1 MITGYGPVAADWTV
15 CRTDAGAADAP
26 PGPDAVRIPARVPGT
41 VAEALRDAGRPMV
54 DGDGIGTDDLD
65 GADWWFETEL
75 TVPDVPG
82 RLVFDGLATVSEVWV
97 DGVLRASSTSMFVP
111 VVVDVADLAG
121 RTVAVAVCC
130 RALSPHLRRRPR
142 GRWRSSMIAQ
152 QGLRWVR
159 TTMLGRAP
167 VFAGAPVPV
176 GPFRDV
182 RVVPASP
189 DLQVRG
195 RVTQGRCEIHVSG
208 RADAEVTVSIG
219 DDRYP
224 VAVDGE
230 GSVDAV
236 VDVGERERWWPHTH
250 GRPTLHEVVLE
261 SAGTRIAA
269 TVGFRSIDLDP
280 SRTGEALHVNGIPV
294 YARGGCWVPLD
305 PVSLRTDPIALDAA
319 LDDVIASGG
328 NLIRLTGTMVYETP
342 DFHARCAE
350 RGIMV
355 WQDVMLATVDPPDD
369 DDVTAQVVAEIR
381 AALAASGPATVVVS
395 GGSETYQQPTM
406 LGLAADDARIPL
418 LDRVI
423 PDLLASSYPDL
434 AYVPSSPS
442 GGDLATQ
449 GRAGVAHWFGVGG
462 YLRPL
467 SDVRTAGV
475 RFAAESLAFAV
486 PPERRSVDARFGSA
500 HPAGHDPRWK
510 AAVPRDRGSSWDF
523 EDVRDHY
530 VRTVFGVEPSLVRRD
545 DPERY
550 LDYGRAAVCEATSA
564 VLGHWR
570 RPDSECGGALVLTL
584 RDLMPGA
591 GWGFTD
597 SDGEVKAPWFAMA
610 RVHAPTT
617 VLVSDEGMDGLAV
630 HVVHDGPDPLRAAVT
645 VRAVSR
651 TGSVVADGTWP
662 VDLPGH
668 GHASTTV
675 DAVLGRFTDA
685 THAHRFGPRAVDAVV
700 VDLMRDGAV
709 VARSVTLI
717 GGPALPV
724 QDSVGLTAG
733 VEPAEDGS
741 WVLEVTSAS
750 AAQYVC
756 VDVDGFRPSDNWFHL
771 APGVPHTVTLA
782 PTGRATAPRGHVR
795 ALNSLTRGAIR
806 PA

>member
-1 MITGYGPVAADWTV
+1 MTTGHESVSADWTL

-26 PGPDAVRIPARVPGT
+26 PGPEVVRIPARVPGT
-41 VAEALRDAGRPMV
+41 VAEALRDAGRPV
-54 DGDGIGTDDLD
+54 PTADDLD
-65 GADWWFETEL
+65 GADWWFETTL
-75 TVPDVPG
+75 TVPEDAT
-82 RLVFDGLATVSEVWV
+82 RLEFDSLATVSEVWV
-97 DGVLRASSTSMFVP
+97 DGMVQASSTSMFVP
-111 VVVDVADLAG
+111 VVVDLTAFVG
-121 RTVAVAVCC
+121 RTVSVAVCC
-130 RALSPHLRRRPR
+130 RALTPTLRRRPR

-159 TTMLGRAP
+159 TSMLGRAP

-176 GPFRDV
+176 GIVRDV
-182 RVVPASP
+182 RLVPSSP
-189 DLQVRG
+189 RLYARG
-195 RVTQGRCEIHVSG
+195 RVLNGRCEIHVTG
-208 RADAEVTVSIG
+208 RAEADVTVSIG
-219 DDRYP
+219 DDTYP
-224 VAVDGE
+224 VATG
-230 GSVDAV
+230 GAGAVDAV

-250 GRPTLHEVVLE
+250 GRPALHEVALE
-261 SAGTRIAA
+261 SAGTRL
-269 TVGFRSIDLDP
+269 TTHLGFRSVEFDP
-280 SRTGEALHVNGIPV
+280 TRAGEALRVNGVPV

-305 PVSLRTDPIALDAA
+305 PVSLRTDPIDLDAA
-319 LDDVIASGG
+319 LDDLITAGG
-328 NLIRLTGTMVYETP
+328 NMIRLTGTMVYETP

-369 DDVTAQVVAEIR
+369 DDVTAQVVAEIH
-381 AALAASGPATVVVS
+381 ATVESSGPATVVVS
-395 GGSETYQQPTM
+395 GGSETHQQPTM

-418 LDRVI
+418 LDTVI
-423 PDLLASSYPDL
+423 PDLLASSYPDV
-434 AYVPSSPS
+434 AYVPSTPS
-442 GGDLATQ
+442 GGDLATH

-530 VRTVFGVEPSLVRRD
+530 VRTLFGVEPSLVRRD

-550 LDYGRAAVCEATSA
+550 LDYGRAAVCEATSS

-597 SDGEVKAPWFAMA
+597 SDGEVKAPWYAMA

-645 VRAVSR
+645 VRAVGR

-685 THAHRFGPRAVDAVV
+685 THAHRFGPPVADAVV
-700 VDLMRDGAV
+700 VDLVQDGRTL
-709 VARSVTLI
+709 ARSVTLV

-724 QDSVGLTAG
+724 QNSVGLVGAVEQSDDGAWRLEITA
-733 VEPAEDGS
+733 D
-741 WVLEVTSAS
+741 S

-756 VDVDGFRPSDNWFHL
+756 VDVDGFRPSNNWFHL

-795 ALNSLTRGAIR
+795 ALNSLTRAAIK